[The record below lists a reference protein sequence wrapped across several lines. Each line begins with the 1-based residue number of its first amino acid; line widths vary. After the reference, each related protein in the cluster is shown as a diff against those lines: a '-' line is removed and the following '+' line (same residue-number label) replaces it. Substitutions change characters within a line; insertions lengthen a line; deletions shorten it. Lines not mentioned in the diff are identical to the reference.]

1 MRIDPWSLGIAALV
15 AAFALATLGVW
26 IPADV
31 ESGAVETFRRRTV
44 IGDAMAPT
52 AVAIGMAVAAALL
65 ALSGFLRPG
74 REAAPLDRQSCL
86 FAIRLAAAIAAGLV
100 LMSHTG
106 PLVVDA
112 VNALGGAIGSYREL
126 RDTVP
131 YKYLGYLL
139 GGTVMVG
146 GAIAVVEQ
154 RLTRGA
160 VLAGVIASVLLTA
173 LYDLPFDDL
182 LLPPN
187 GDQ

>member
-1 MRIDPWSLGIAALV
+1 MRIDPWSLGVAAVV
-15 AAFALATLGVW
+15 AAFALLTLGVW

-31 ESGAVETFRRRTV
+31 ETGVVETFRRRVV

-52 AVAIGMAVAAALL
+52 AAAIGMIAAAALL
-65 ALSGFLRPG
+65 AVSAVLGPRLG
-74 REAAPLDRQSCL
+74 RAAPDRQSVL
-86 FAIRLAAAIAAGLV
+86 FAVRLAAAIAAGLV
-100 LMSHTG
+100 LMTHTG
-106 PLVVDA
+106 PLAVDL
-112 VNALGGAIGSYREL
+112 VNALGGAVGSYREL
-126 RDTVP
+126 RDTAP
-131 YKYLGYLL
+131 YKYLGYLV
-139 GGTVMVG
+139 GGTVLVA

-160 VLAGVIASVLLTA
+160 ALAGVVATVALML

>member
-1 MRIDPWSLGIAALV
+1 MRIDPWTLGIAAVV
-15 AAFALATLGVW
+15 AAFALLTLGVW

-31 ESGAVETFRRRTV
+31 ESGVVETFRRRTV

-52 AVAIGMAVAAALL
+52 AVAIGMVVAAALL
-65 ALSGFLRPG
+65 VASAFLKPR
-74 REAAPLDRQSCL
+74 REAAALDRQSL
-86 FAIRLAAAIAAGLV
+86 AFVTRFAAAIAVGLA

-112 VNALGGAIGSYREL
+112 IGAIAGAVGSYREL

-139 GGTVMVG
+139 GGTAMVA

-154 RLTRGA
+154 RFTRSAALAA
-160 VLAGVIASVLLTA
+160 VLATLILIV

>member
-1 MRIDPWSLGIAALV
+1 MRIDPWSLGVAAAI
-15 AAFALATLGVW
+15 AAFALLTLGIW

-31 ESGAVETFRRRTV
+31 ESGVVETFRRRVV

-52 AVAIGMAVAAALL
+52 VVAIGMVCAAALL
-65 ALSGFLRPG
+65 AVSEIFRSRKSATL
-74 REAAPLDRQSCL
+74 LDRLSL
-86 FAIRLAAAIAAGLV
+86 VFAGRFAAVIAISLA
-100 LMSHTG
+100 LMAYTG

-112 VNALGGAIGSYREL
+112 INALGGGIGSYREL

-139 GGTVMVG
+139 GGTAMVG

-160 VLAGVIASVLLTA
+160 AGAGALAAIVLAI
-173 LYDLPFDDL
+173 LYDVPFDDL

>member
-1 MRIDPWSLGIAALV
+1 MRSDPWSLGAAAV
-15 AAFALATLGVW
+15 FAAFALLTLGVW

-31 ESGAVETFRRRTV
+31 ESGVVETFRRRIV

-52 AVAIGMAVAAALL
+52 VVAIGMIVTSVLL
-65 ALSGFLRPG
+65 AVSTVLG
-74 REAAPLDRQSCL
+74 RRREETAPDRHSAL
-86 FAIRLAAAIAAGLV
+86 FVVRLAAVIATGLI
-100 LMSHTG
+100 LMTYTG

-112 VNALGGAIGSYREL
+112 INGLGGAIGSYREL

-131 YKYLGYLL
+131 YKYLGYFI
-139 GGTVMVG
+139 GGTVLVG
-146 GAIAVVEQ
+146 GSIAVIEQ

-160 VLAGVIASVLLTA
+160 AIAGVVAAVVLAA

>member
-1 MRIDPWSLGIAALV
+1 MRIDPRSLGIAAAV
-15 AAFALATLGVW
+15 AAFALLTLGVW

-31 ESGAVETFRRRTV
+31 ESGVVETFRRRTV

-52 AVAIGMAVAAALL
+52 VAAIGMLVAAALL
-65 ALSGFLRPG
+65 AVSAILKPR
-74 REAAPLDRQSCL
+74 REAAAFDRQSL
-86 FAIRLAAAIAAGLV
+86 TFAARFAAAIAVGLA
-100 LMSHTG
+100 LMGHTG

-112 VNALGGAIGSYREL
+112 INALGGAVGSYREL
-126 RDTVP
+126 RDTIP
-131 YKYLGYLL
+131 YKYFGYLL
-139 GGTVMVG
+139 GGIAMVA

-160 VLAGVIASVLLTA
+160 ALAAVLATLVLIV

>member
-1 MRIDPWSLGIAALV
+1 MRIDPRSLGIAAAI
-15 AAFALATLGVW
+15 AAFALLTLGIW

-31 ESGAVETFRRRTV
+31 ESGVVETFRRRTV
-44 IGDAMAPT
+44 IGDALAPT
-52 AVAIGMAVAAALL
+52 AVAIGMAGAAALL
-65 ALSGFLRPG
+65 VVSEFLNPRGSG
-74 REAAPLDRQSCL
+74 ATLDRHSL
-86 FAIRLAAAIAAGLV
+86 AFVARFAAVIAVGLAS
-100 LMSHTG
+100 MTHTG

-112 VNALGGAIGSYREL
+112 INALGGAIGTYREL

-139 GGTVMVG
+139 GGTVLVG

-154 RLTRGA
+154 RLTRGGA
-160 VLAGVIASVLLTA
+160 LAGIAAAAALTV

>member
-1 MRIDPWSLGIAALV
+1 MRIDPWSLGIAAVV

-31 ESGAVETFRRRTV
+31 ESGVVETFRRRTV

-52 AVAIGMAVAAALL
+52 AVAIGMAAAAVLL
-65 ALSGFLRPG
+65 SVSGFLKPR
-74 REAAPLDRQSCL
+74 REQAAFDGQSAL
-86 FAIRLAAAIAAGLV
+86 FVVQLAGVIVAGLAA
-100 LMSHTG
+100 MTYTG
-106 PLVVDA
+106 PLAVDA

-139 GGTVMVG
+139 GGAVIVG

-160 VLAGVIASVLLTA
+160 AVAAVIATVALIV
-173 LYDLPFDDL
+173 LYDVPFDDL

>member
-1 MRIDPWSLGIAALV
+1 MRIDPWTLGIAAVV
-15 AAFALATLGVW
+15 AAFALLTLGVW

-31 ESGAVETFRRRTV
+31 ESGVVETFRRRTV

-52 AVAIGMAVAAALL
+52 VVAIGMVVAAALL
-65 ALSGFLRPG
+65 VASGIVKPR
-74 REAAPLDRQSCL
+74 REAAALDRQSL
-86 FAIRLAAAIAAGLV
+86 AFVTRFAAAIAVGLA

-112 VNALGGAIGSYREL
+112 IDALGGAVGSYREL

-139 GGTVMVG
+139 GGTAMVA

-154 RLTRGA
+154 RFTRSAALSA
-160 VLAGVIASVLLTA
+160 VLATLILIV

>member
-1 MRIDPWSLGIAALV
+1 MRGDPWSLGVAAV
-15 AAFALATLGVW
+15 FAAFALLTLGVW

-31 ESGAVETFRRRTV
+31 ESGVVETFRRRIV

-52 AVAIGMAVAAALL
+52 AVAGGMIVAAFLL
-65 ALSGFLRPG
+65 AVSAVFG
-74 REAAPLDRQSCL
+74 RRREEDAPDRQSVL
-86 FAIRLAAAIAAGLV
+86 FVVRLAAAIAAGLV

-106 PLVVDA
+106 PLVVEAIDG
-112 VNALGGAIGSYREL
+112 LGGAIGSYREL

-131 YKYLGYLL
+131 YKYLGYLI
-139 GGTVMVG
+139 G
-146 GAIAVVEQ
+146 GAVLVAGTIAVVEQ

-160 VLAGVIASVLLTA
+160 ALAGIVAAVVLAA

>member
-1 MRIDPWSLGIAALV
+1 MRIDPWSLGV
-15 AAFALATLGVW
+15 AAVFASFALLILGVW

-31 ESGAVETFRRRTV
+31 ESGVVETFRRRIV

-52 AVAIGMAVAAALL
+52 VVAIGMIVTSVLL
-65 ALSGFLRPG
+65 AVSTVLG
-74 REAAPLDRQSCL
+74 RRREEAAPDRHSAL
-86 FAIRLAAAIAAGLV
+86 FVVRLAAVIATGLI
-100 LMSHTG
+100 LMTYTG

-112 VNALGGAIGSYREL
+112 INGLGGAIGSYREL

-131 YKYLGYLL
+131 YKYLGYFI
-139 GGTVMVG
+139 GGTVLVG
-146 GAIAVVEQ
+146 GSIAVVEQ
-154 RLTRGA
+154 RMTRGA
-160 VLAGVIASVLLTA
+160 AIAGVVAAVVLAA

>member
-1 MRIDPWSLGIAALV
+1 MRFDPRSLGVAAV
-15 AAFALATLGVW
+15 VVAFALLTLGIW

-31 ESGAVETFRRRTV
+31 ESGVVETFRRRTV

-52 AVAIGMAVAAALL
+52 VVAIGMVGAAALL
-65 ALSGFLRPG
+65 AVSEILNRRGSG
-74 REAAPLDRQSCL
+74 AKLDRHSL
-86 FAIRLAAAIAAGLV
+86 AFIARFAAVIAVGLA

-112 VNALGGAIGSYREL
+112 INALGGAIGTYREL

-139 GGTVMVG
+139 GGTVLVG

-160 VLAGVIASVLLTA
+160 ALTGVVAALVLTG

>member
-1 MRIDPWSLGIAALV
+1 MRGDPWSLGAAAV
-15 AAFALATLGVW
+15 FAAFALLTLGVW

-31 ESGAVETFRRRTV
+31 ETGAVETFRRRIV

-52 AVAIGMAVAAALL
+52 AVAVGMIVTAVLL
-65 ALSGFLRPG
+65 AVSTVLG
-74 REAAPLDRQSCL
+74 RRREEAAPDRHSAL
-86 FAIRLAAAIAAGLV
+86 FVVRLAAVIAAGLV

-112 VNALGGAIGSYREL
+112 INGLGGAIGSYREL

-131 YKYLGYLL
+131 YKYLGYLIGGAVL
-139 GGTVMVG
+139 VGGT
-146 GAIAVVEQ
+146 IAVVEQ

-160 VLAGVIASVLLTA
+160 AFAGIFAAVVLAA

>member
-1 MRIDPWSLGIAALV
+1 MRIDRWSLGVAAFV
-15 AAFALATLGVW
+15 AAFALLTLGVW

-31 ESGAVETFRRRTV
+31 ESGVVETFRRRVV

-52 AVAIGMAVAAALL
+52 AVAIGMIVIAALL
-65 ALSGFLRPG
+65 AASAVFGHR
-74 REAAPLDRQSCL
+74 REEAAPDRQSVL
-86 FAIRLAAAIAAGLV
+86 FVVRVAAAIAAGLV

-112 VNALGGAIGSYREL
+112 IDGLGGGIGSYREL

-131 YKYLGYLL
+131 YKYLGYLI

-146 GAIAVVEQ
+146 GTIAVVEQ
-154 RLTRGA
+154 GLSRGAALAGIVAAA
-160 VLAGVIASVLLTA
+160 VLAA